1 VTVYWLKYQGS
12 RIALRQGE
20 TVVGRSPYCS
30 IVVNN
35 RRVSRQHCA
44 LSLRGARLTVTDL
57 GSANGTWVN
66 GQAVLQPTTLS
77 PGDLLEVGD
86 EALEVLHGP
95 SLQRDAQDT
104 VRDLPMYH
112 QELSP
117 DSEPSTIT
125 QVQTASL
132 ALIESL
138 VANGS
143 GARSPTQHFAKVKRA
158 VDKYLTGKH
167 RIPTHGPRVE
177 LERLRRSIEAT
188 ARLDGSHQAADWR
201 RRVLAELSGSVADEQ
216 RPER

>member
-1 VTVYWLKYQGS
+1 VSVYWLKYQGS

-30 IVVNN
+30 IVVNS

-44 LSLRGARLTVTDL
+44 LSLRGALLTVTDL
-57 GSANGTWVN
+57 GSANGTWIN
-66 GQAVLQPTTLS
+66 GEAVLEPTTLS
-77 PGDLLEVGD
+77 PGDLLEIGD
-86 EALEVLHGP
+86 EALEVLHGGTP
-95 SLQRDAQDT
+95 QRDARDT
-104 VRDLPMYH
+104 ERDLPIYH
-112 QELSP
+112 RDSSP

-125 QVQTASL
+125 QVQTASV

-143 GARSPTQHFAKVKRA
+143 GARSPSQHFAKVQRA
-158 VDKYLTGKH
+158 VDKYLNGKH
-167 RIPTHGPRVE
+167 RIPTNGGRLE
-177 LERLRRSIEAT
+177 LDRLRRSIEAT

-201 RRVLAELSGSVADEQ
+201 RRVLTELSAGVQDEQ